1 MEKTFEQSIKELEQV
16 VLELEKGDL
25 SLDDAI
31 AKFEAGIKLS
41 KECESKLDMAE
52 KKINVLVG
60 KDELKE
66 EVAELKGKDVCPGC
80 KNHVDA
86 DAAFCPKCGAKV
98 EDDVEVVDVE
108 VEDANDFAEVV
119 ENVAEEVVFEE
130 E

>member
-31 AKFEAGIKLS
+31 AKFETGIKLS
-41 KECESKLDMAE
+41 KECESKLDEAE

-66 EVAELKGKDVCPGC
+66 EP
-80 KNHVDA
+80 
-86 DAAFCPKCGAKV
+86 F
-98 EDDVEVVDVE
+98 
-108 VEDANDFAEVV
+108 VV
-119 ENVAEEVVFEE
+119 EE
-130 E
+130 

>member
-60 KDELKE
+60 KEELKE
-66 EVAELKGKDVCPGC
+66 EP
-80 KNHVDA
+80 
-86 DAAFCPKCGAKV
+86 F
-98 EDDVEVVDVE
+98 
-108 VEDANDFAEVV
+108 VV
-119 ENVAEEVVFEE
+119 EE
-130 E
+130 